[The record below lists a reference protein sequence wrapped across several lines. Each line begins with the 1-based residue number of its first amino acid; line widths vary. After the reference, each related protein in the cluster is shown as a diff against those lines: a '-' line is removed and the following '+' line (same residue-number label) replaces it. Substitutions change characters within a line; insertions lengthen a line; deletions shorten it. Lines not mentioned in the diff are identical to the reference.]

1 MCEGLNFI
9 AGLLLLVVKDEEQTF
24 SLVSTL
30 LNNILP
36 GASYDAVCFVRS
48 DSLQLCK

>member
-1 MCEGLNFI
+1 MCLCACEGLNFI

-24 SLVSTL
+24 SLLISL

-36 GASYDAVCFVRS
+36 G
-48 DSLQLCK
+48 DSMC